1 MRLFAKSIT
10 GAFIILLFIQCAP
23 ERNQEEIQ
31 TAAVSPD
38 SIQTVTG
45 LIPADSLGLALIHE
59 HVFLDWSGAD
69 SIDPEDWDEQAAFTA
84 ILPRLQEMKK
94 YGVRSFLECT
104 PAYLGRNPSLLH
116 RLSVESGLQI
126 LTNTGFY
133 GARQN
138 RYIPSFAYEAAAEEL
153 ADIWVAEYREG
164 IKDGDLSIRIRPGFI
179 KIGVDAD
186 SSLSDMHQKL
196 ARAAALTHLR
206 TGLSIVSH
214 TGIDTTAA
222 LQLSILQE
230 AGVAPDAFVWT
241 HAQNGTPEGH
251 ARLAKRGAWVS
262 LDGLGWVTP
271 GDHQG
276 DSTALY
282 QYVGFL
288 KNLKTHGLL
297 HRTLISH
304 DAGWYTHGQL
314 WGGDYKAHTPVFTLF
329 KPLLIKE
336 GFTEDDF
343 RQLLVENP
351 KEAYAIR
358 VRRPAGKSSSGKGI

>member
-1 MRLFAKSIT
+1 MKPVTLLILATLFACCTPQADQKGSHS
-10 GAFIILLFIQCAP
+10 AP
-23 ERNQEEIQ
+23 SPGR
-31 TAAVSPD
+31 TPD
-38 SIQTVTG
+38 SILTVTG
-45 LIPADSLGLALIHE
+45 PIPADSLGLALIHE

-69 SIDPEDWDEQAAFTA
+69 SIRPQDWEEEAAFEA
-84 ILPRLQEMKK
+84 ILPHLLEVKK
-94 YGVRSFLECT
+94 HGVRSFLECT

-138 RYIPSFAYEAAAEEL
+138 RFIPAFAFEATAEEL
-153 ADIWVAEYREG
+153 AGIWVKEFEEG
-164 IKDGDLSIRIRPGFI
+164 VGEEGLTIRPGFI

-186 SSLSDMHQKL
+186 SSLSDMHRKL

-206 TGLSIVSH
+206 TGLAIVAH

-222 LQLSILQE
+222 LQLAILEE

-251 ARLAKRGAWVS
+251 VRLAKRGAWVS
-262 LDGLGWVTP
+262 LDGLGWVAP
-271 GDHQG
+271 ADHQG

-282 QYVGFL
+282 QYVGYL
-288 KNLKTHGLL
+288 KNLKAHGLL

-304 DAGWYTHGQL
+304 DAGWYTHSEA
-314 WGGDYKAHTPVFTLF
+314 GGGEYKAHTPIFTLL
-329 KPLLIKE
+329 KPLLLKE
-336 GFTEDDF
+336 GFTEEDF
-343 RQLLVENP
+343 RQLLVDNP
-351 KEAYAIR
+351 REAYAIR
-358 VRRPAGKSSSGKGI
+358 VRRLKAE